1 MSYTEYGP
9 GFTILKTSLNADA
22 ITIVSPSC
30 TILGGKNMNVDI
42 GTIKRADLKGV
53 GTWAGGTPFDIKLEC
68 SGGVS
73 VSGYANINTSFSGTL
88 ATNTSANQGVLLNEK
103 TGNSAAKG
111 VGVQVIK
118 DNTPLEFNKKY
129 NIGTLQNQD
138 TRYITLP
145 LHARFYQYAPTTSTG
160 EVESHLVFNLTYD

>member
-1 MSYTEYGP
+1 
-9 GFTILKTSLNADA
+9 
-22 ITIVSPSC
+22 
-30 TILGGKNMNVDI
+30 MNVDI

-118 DNTPLEFNKKY
+118 DNTPLEFNK
-129 NIGTLQNQD
+129 NIILVHYK
-138 TRYITLP
+138 TRKLVISPCLSMRASINMRRLP
-145 LHARFYQYAPTTSTG
+145 VPVKWSRTWS
-160 EVESHLVFNLTYD
+160 LT

>member
-1 MSYTEYGP
+1 
-9 GFTILKTSLNADA
+9 
-22 ITIVSPSC
+22 
-30 TILGGKNMNVDI
+30 MNVDI
-42 GTIKRADLKGV
+42 GTIKRADLRG
-53 GTWAGGTPFDIKLEC
+53 GDWAGGTPFDIKLEC

-129 NIGTLQNQD
+129 NIGTLQNQKLVISPCLSM
-138 TRYITLP
+138 RASINMRRLP
-145 LHARFYQYAPTTSTG
+145 VPVKWSRTWS
-160 EVESHLVFNLTYD
+160 LT

>member
-1 MSYTEYGP
+1 MW
-9 GFTILKTSLNADA
+9 LMKTLLTSG
-22 ITIVSPSC
+22 C
-30 TILGGKNMNVDI
+30 TNQRG
-42 GTIKRADLKGV
+42 
-53 GTWAGGTPFDIKLEC
+53 AGH
-68 SGGVS
+68 
-73 VSGYANINTSFSGTL
+73 
-88 ATNTSANQGVLLNEK
+88 
-103 TGNSAAKG
+103 GNSAAKG

-129 NIGTLQNQD
+129 NIGTLQNQE